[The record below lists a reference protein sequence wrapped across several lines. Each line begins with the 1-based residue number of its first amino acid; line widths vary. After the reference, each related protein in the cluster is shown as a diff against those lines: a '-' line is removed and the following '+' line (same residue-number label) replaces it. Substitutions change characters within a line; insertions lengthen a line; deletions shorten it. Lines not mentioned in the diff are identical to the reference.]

1 MNTLDLITYAT
12 LIGATACACVIGVR
26 DSVRPAAQQ
35 AETVVSVVKQASPVS
50 VEAGVEVPDGDTSFK
65 AYMDWH
71 CITNTRSDQYK
82 LQLECWT
89 DDQGLRRHGDD
100 YVIALGTFYADRIG
114 ERYKITLDSGVT
126 FTATVGDFKADKD
139 TDSSNMYT
147 PMQGSAKNVIE
158 FVVDTPELPATAR
171 RMGDISYAGFEG
183 DVERMVRLD
192 G

>member
-35 AETVVSVVKQASPVS
+35 AEAVVSVVKQAAPVS

-71 CITNTRSDQYK
+71 CITNTRSDQYN

>member
-26 DSVRPAAQQ
+26 DSVKPAAQQ
-35 AETVVSVVKQASPVS
+35 TETVVSVVKQAAPVL
-50 VEAGVEVPDGDTSFK
+50 VEAGMEVPDGDTSFK

>member
-35 AETVVSVVKQASPVS
+35 TETVVSVVKQAAPVS

-65 AYMDWH
+65 AYMDWR